1 MSSGF
6 WIYTSPSVSRE
17 GTGEGVH
24 MIDLYSDTKTK
35 PTVGMRGAIANAEVG
50 DSQKDEDPTV
60 LLLQEMVAD
69 LVGKEAALFLPSGTM
84 CNQIALKTHTNH
96 GETVIADR
104 LSHTLISEAGAAG
117 LISGVLFHTLDGDRG
132 RYTPEQVEAAIQPGS
147 RYASPT
153 TLLWA
158 EQTNVYGGGSIWPL
172 KQLQDVAEVARA
184 VGLATH
190 LDGARLLNA
199 TVATGVPAS
208 DYAAGFDSV
217 WICLT
222 KGLGCPIG
230 AVLAGNADFIDQAR
244 YYQHKLGGAMRQ
256 AGIVAAAGIYALENH
271 VERLAEDHANAR
283 LLAAGLKEIDGIGL
297 LTDPPDTNM
306 VFFEVDE
313 TGMSTAEFLAAIQN
327 QGVVMCAIAPGQ
339 IRAVAHLDITSA
351 DIESALDAVQS
362 VLATA

>member
-1 MSSGF
+1 
-6 WIYTSPSVSRE
+6 
-17 GTGEGVH
+17 

-35 PTVGMRGAIANAEVG
+35 PTPGMRAAIANAEVG

-60 LLLQEMVAD
+60 LRLQDMVAD

-117 LISGVLFHTLDGDRG
+117 LISGVLFNTLDGNAG
-132 RYTPEQVEAAIQPGS
+132 RYTPEQVIEAIQPGS
-147 RYASPT
+147 RYESPT

-172 KQLQDVAEVARA
+172 DQLQAVAETAR
-184 VGLATH
+184 VYGLRTH

-199 TVATGVPAS
+199 VAETGISAA
-208 DYAAGFDSV
+208 DYAVGFDST

-230 AVLAGNADFIDQAR
+230 AVLAGSAEFIDEAR
-244 YYQHKLGGAMRQ
+244 GLQHKLGGAMRQ
-256 AGIVAAAGIYALENH
+256 AGIVAAAGVYALENH
-271 VERLAEDHANAR
+271 VERLADDHANAR
-283 LLAAGLKEIDGIGL
+283 LLAAGLREIAGIEVL
-297 LTDPPDTNM
+297 NDPPQSNM
-306 VFFEVDE
+306 VFFSVEK
-313 TGMSTAEFLAAIQN
+313 TGLSVPEFLSATER
-327 QGVVMCAIAPGQ
+327 QGLNLCPIAPGQ
-339 IRAVAHLDITSA
+339 IRAVAHLDVTGE
-351 DIESALDAVQS
+351 DIEMALGIVETVVAGPS
-362 VLATA
+362 RP